1 MEHAPPQPG
10 RGAFPNLM
18 LVSLASRHARVGFTL
33 EPAKILVVDDEKS
46 ILMLLKEAL
55 TQWGYQVTTASSAV
69 EGLELLKNGLFDA
82 LISDVRMPDMTGLD
96 LLREIRKQDESIEVV
111 MMTGYPTIASAV
123 QALKEGAYDYLSK
136 PLILDELRHLM
147 ARMMERRFLRGEV
160 HTLRARLGEELAVSE
175 MIGSSAA
182 MQRVKE
188 IIGKVAVTD
197 SPVLIEGESGTGKEL
212 VAAAIHRLSSRA
224 KRSFIPVNCSAI
236 PQDLLESEFFGH
248 VRGAFSGAVADALG
262 LFRGADEGTIFLDE
276 IAELSP
282 ALQVKLLRVLQEMQV
297 RPVGSTKAFP
307 VDVRVIAATNRDLE
321 RAMTEGSFRQDL
333 FYRLNVVRVTLP
345 PLRERRE
352 DIPSL
357 INHFLRRFN
366 KRFHRDVRGVAP
378 EALAALTAYTF
389 PGNVREL
396 ENLIERAFAMGAREQ
411 ITLGDLPSLSKSPMT
426 STPVTS
432 PESVP
437 ALADVERELILKA
450 LAVFKDDKEAAARAL
465 GISRRTIYR
474 RLKEY
479 GVL

>member
-1 MEHAPPQPG
+1 MDA
-10 RGAFPNLM
+10 
-18 LVSLASRHARVGFTL
+18 
-33 EPAKILVVDDEKS
+33 AKILVVDDEKS
-46 ILMLLKEAL
+46 ILLLLQEAL
-55 TQWGYQVTTASSAV
+55 GQWGYQVTTASSAA
-69 EGLELLKNGLFDA
+69 EALEILRTELFDAMISDIRMPDMSGLELL
-82 LISDVRMPDMTGLD
+82 
-96 LLREIRKQDESIEVV
+96 REVRKQDESIEVV

-147 ARMMERRFLRGEV
+147 ARMMERKFLRGEV
-160 HTLRARLGEELAVSE
+160 THLRARLGEELAVSDL
-175 MIGSSAA
+175 IGTSAP
-182 MQRVKE
+182 MQKVKD

-224 KRSFIPVNCSAI
+224 KRPFIPVNCSAI

-333 FYRLNVVRVTLP
+333 FYRLNVVRIMLP
-345 PLRERRE
+345 PLRDRRD
-352 DIPSL
+352 DIPALVS
-357 INHFLRRFN
+357 HFLRRFN
-366 KRFHRDVRGVAP
+366 RRFHREVRGISP
-378 EALAALTAYTF
+378 EALAALSAYTF

-396 ENLIERAFAMGAREQ
+396 ENLMERAFAMGAKEQ
-411 ITLGDLPSLSKSPMT
+411 ITLADLPTLAKGPVT
-426 STPVTS
+426 APVTS
-432 PESVP
+432 PETIP
-437 ALADVERELILKA
+437 TLADVERELILKA
-450 LAVFKDDKEAAARAL
+450 LSMVKDDKEAAARAL

>member
-1 MEHAPPQPG
+1 
-10 RGAFPNLM
+10 
-18 LVSLASRHARVGFTL
+18 VD
-33 EPAKILVVDDEKS
+33 PAKVLVVDDERS
-46 ILMLLKEAL
+46 ILLLLKEAL
-55 TQWGYQVTTASSAV
+55 SQWGYQVTVASSAA
-69 EGLELLKNGLFDA
+69 EALGLLKSELFDA
-82 LISDVRMPDMTGLD
+82 LITDIRMPDMSGLE
-96 LLREIRKQDESIEVV
+96 LLREVKKQDESIEVV

-147 ARMMERRFLRGEV
+147 SRMMERKFLRGEV
-160 HTLRARLGEELAVSE
+160 STLRARLGEELTVNE
-175 MIGSSAA
+175 LIGTSGP
-182 MQRVKE
+182 MERVKE

-224 KRSFIPVNCSAI
+224 KRPFIPVNCSAI

-297 RPVGSTKAFP
+297 RPVGSTKAYP

-333 FYRLNVVRVTLP
+333 FYRLNVVRIMLP
-345 PLRERRE
+345 PLRERRD
-352 DIPSL
+352 DITALVS
-357 INHFLRRFN
+357 HFLRRFN
-366 KRFHRDVRGVAP
+366 RRFHRDLRGIAP
-378 EALAALTAYTF
+378 DALAALTAYTF

-396 ENLIERAFAMGAREQ
+396 ENLIERAYAMGAREQ
-411 ITLGDLPSLSKSPMT
+411 IQITDLPTLSKAAAA
-426 STPVTS
+426 TPQVTS
-432 PESVP
+432 PDTVP
-437 ALADVERELILKA
+437 ALGDVERELILKA
-450 LAVFKDDKEAAARAL
+450 LAVFKDDKEAAAKAL